1 MINYWWSCSIPKITI
16 KPVITQTNNITIM
29 SIRGVSAIPDSQT
42 EKEKILECPNVEH
55 QTRESRDWYSG
66 GRLIDIVIFVIFL
79 VALFDGHVIFH
90 NCYSATPRVT
100 SWVSDPSAI
109 GSTRAPRGTV
119 PPRSS
124 PPGAV
129 WSCAV
134 GCNPYVAPITMVLTG
149 WWCNVPI
156 LKNMSKSF

>member
-1 MINYWWSCSIPKITI
+1 
-16 KPVITQTNNITIM
+16 M

-66 GRLIDIVIFVIFL
+66 GRVIWLIDIVIFVILLIIFL

-90 NCYSATPRVT
+90 NCYSVTPRVT

-109 GSTRAPRGTV
+109 GSTRAPRGLA
-119 PPRSS
+119 P
-124 PPGAV
+124 AV
-129 WSCAV
+129 
-134 GCNPYVAPITMVLTG
+134 
-149 WWCNVPI
+149 
-156 LKNMSKSF
+156 